1 MHNKTTLITN
11 IQRMC
16 MSDGPGIRTTVF
28 LKGCNLHCPWCAN
41 PENIRFVQESYQKE
55 DTIGV
60 YGAWYEADKLYT
72 EIIKDQ
78 KFWKRQGGV
87 TFSGG
92 EPLMHVGYLQPIMQK
107 LKAENIHIAV
117 ETALFVDAECVETV
131 LPYVDLF
138 LVDMKILQEDMCR
151 EVLGGNTSQYRH
163 NLERLIGV
171 QQESSK
177 EVILRIPC
185 NKEYTL
191 QNENVDRILE
201 WCRNHPQIPIEIF
214 AIHSLGKSK
223 YESLGRT
230 CPAFEAI
237 SDEELAGLANRLRA
251 CGNDVTIQRL

>member
-1 MHNKTTLITN
+1 MHSETTLITN

-16 MSDGPGIRTTVF
+16 MNDGPGIRTTVF
-28 LKGCNLHCPWCAN
+28 LKGCSLHCPWCAN
-41 PENIRFVQESYQKE
+41 PENIRFVEEEYQR
-55 DTIGV
+55 DDISGV
-60 YGAWYEADKLYT
+60 YGIHYEADALVA

-78 KFWKRQGGV
+78 KFWKHRGGI

-92 EPLMHVGYLQPIMQK
+92 EPLMHMEYLLPVLQK
-107 LKAENIHIAV
+107 LKQEGVHIAM
-117 ETALFVDAECVETV
+117 ETALFVDNNQLKVA

-151 EVLGGNTSQYRH
+151 EVLGGNVSQYL
-163 NLERLIGV
+163 NNMECLIEL
-171 QQESSK
+171 QQELSK

-214 AIHSLGKSK
+214 ATHSLGKSK
-223 YESLGRT
+223 YESLGCT
-230 CPAFEAI
+230 CPAFEKVT
-237 SDEELAGLANRLRA
+237 DEELAGFAKRLRA